1 MWSLNIPD
9 YPCYPQA
16 TAQAA
21 LDGSQECVGEMVK
34 AFKERHDWLVDALNK
49 LPGVECLNGDG
60 TFYVFPSFQGAID
73 ADASVSTDVEFAEK
87 LLTEAG
93 VALVPGSA
101 FGSPGHM
108 RLSFATSMDNLKKAI
123 ERLQKALG

>member
-1 MWSLNIPD
+1 M
-9 YPCYPQA
+9 YKRQA
-16 TAQAA
+16 TAA
-21 LDGSQECVGEMVK
+21 LDGDQACVGEMVK

-49 LPGVECLNGDG
+49 LPGVECPHGDG

-73 ADASVSTDVEFAEK
+73 AAEGVSTDVEFAEK
-87 LLTEAG
+87 LLTDAG

-101 FGSPGHM
+101 FGTPGHM
-108 RLSFATSMDNLKKAI
+108 RLSFATSMENLEKAI

>member
-1 MWSLNIPD
+1 
-9 YPCYPQA
+9 
-16 TAQAA
+16 
-21 LDGSQECVGEMVK
+21 
-34 AFKERHDWLVDALNK
+34 LNK
-49 LPGVECLNGDG
+49 LPGVECPYGDG

-73 ADASVSTDVEFAEK
+73 ATDGVSTDVEFAEK
-87 LLTEAG
+87 LLSEAG

-108 RLSFATSMDNLKKAI
+108 RLSFATSMDNLEKAI